1 MIGFNRRMAGLGA
14 AALAGLVALIGCGE
28 GTVTDVLVPI
38 VVDNGPQFIAAQN
51 AMIEVGCGA
60 AGCHAMIVGN
70 FKVTPNPEDN
80 PKDAV
85 TLDDEYSLTRPFLD
99 LDNPDESVLL
109 TAALVGNV
117 GRHVPCF
124 VDREGCAWQ
133 IVTAW
138 IAGEAADA
146 VGCTP
151 KANAC
156 FSGGE

>member
-14 AALAGLVALIGCGE
+14 AALASLMALIGCGE
-28 GTVTDVLVPI
+28 GTVTDLLLPI
-38 VVDNGPQFIAAQN
+38 SVDNGPQFIAAQN
-51 AMIEVGCGA
+51 AMIEIGCGA
-60 AGCHAMIVGN
+60 AGCHGAIIGN
-70 FKVTPNPEDN
+70 FKVTPNP
-80 PKDAV
+80 KDPV

-99 LDNPDESVLL
+99 LNNPDESVLL
-109 TAALVGNV
+109 TAALVGNPD
-117 GRHVPCF
+117 RHVPCF

-151 KANAC
+151 TTNAC
-156 FSGGE
+156 RLGGE

>member
-1 MIGFNRRMAGLGA
+1 MIGSNRSFNRRF
-14 AALAGLVALIGCGE
+14 AALGTVALIGLTALTGCGE

-38 VVDNGPQFIAAQN
+38 AVDNGPQFIAAQN
-51 AMIEVGCGA
+51 AMIAVGCGI
-60 AGCHAMIVGN
+60 AGCHAAIVGN
-70 FKVTPNPEDN
+70 FKVTPNP
-80 PKDAV
+80 KDPV

-99 LDNPDESVLL
+99 LDTPDESVLL

-124 VDREGCAWQ
+124 VNREGCAWQ

-156 FSGGE
+156 LSGGE